1 MRAHSIDSPST
12 EVEFHEDL
20 DPLRGEWAA
29 LAERSRNV
37 FLTPEWADL
46 WRAHYA
52 PGSALRLLAVRDAAG
67 ELRAVWPIYLDARG
81 PVRVA
86 RLAGHGPADELGP
99 ACDPA
104 DRPLAG
110 RGLRAALAGRRL
122 GAQALVAER
131 LAADLDWPG
140 LLSGRTLHREASPV
154 IPIGGRSWE
163 DYLAAQSRN
172 FREQAGRRRRKL
184 EREHAIEIAMTEDPG
199 RLGADLDTLV
209 ALHEQRWAGG
219 ESDSFDGVNGA
230 FHRAFA
236 AVALERGWLRLWIL
250 RADGEPVA
258 AWHGF
263 RFGGVDAFYQSGRNP
278 AWDRASVGFVLMAQT
293 VRLAFEDGMAE
304 YRLLRGEEGYK
315 GRWAAED
322 RPVEIVVAAATPLAR
337 PAIAAAARLAGSRR
351 LRQIGR
357 RALAR

>member
-1 MRAHSIDSPST
+1 MPVPDGRPTKIEIIEDANAPRA
-12 EVEFHEDL
+12 
-20 DPLRGEWAA
+20 EWSA

-37 FLTPEWADL
+37 FVTPEWADA

-52 PGSALRLLAVRDAAG
+52 PGAELRLLAVRDDAG
-67 ELRAVWPIYLDARG
+67 ELRALWPFYVDTRG

-99 ACDPA
+99 ACAPE
-104 DRPLAG
+104 DRVLAAH
-110 RGLRAALAGRRL
+110 GLRQALESRAL
-122 GAQALVAER
+122 GAQALLAER
-131 LAADLDWPG
+131 LAADVDWPAQLG
-140 LLSGRTLHREASPV
+140 ARTLHREASPV
-154 IPIGGRSWE
+154 VPIGGRSWE

-184 EREHAIEIAMTEDPG
+184 EREHDIQITMTGDPAA
-199 RLGADLDTLV
+199 LGADLDTLV
-209 ALHEQRWAGG
+209 ALHERRWEDG

-230 FHRAFA
+230 FHRDFA

-250 RADGEPVA
+250 RANGEPVA

-278 AWDRASVGFVLMAQT
+278 EWDRASVGFVLMAHT

-322 RPVEIVVAAATPLAR
+322 RPVDIVVAAASALAR
-337 PAIAAAARLAGSRR
+337 PAIAAAARLTGSRR
-351 LRQIGR
+351 LRQVGR
-357 RALAR
+357 RALVR

>member
-1 MRAHSIDSPST
+1 MTLADGHPADVELVDDARTLRA
-12 EVEFHEDL
+12 
-20 DPLRGEWAA
+20 EWTA
-29 LAERSRNV
+29 LAEQSRNI
-37 FLTPEWADL
+37 FATPEWAET
-46 WRAHYA
+46 WREHYA
-52 PGSALRLLAVRDAAG
+52 PGAHLRLLACRDRGGA
-67 ELRAVWPIYLDARG
+67 LRALWPHYVAARG
-81 PVRVA
+81 PVRVV

-99 ACDPA
+99 ACAPE
-104 DRPLAG
+104 DRAFAA
-110 RGLRAALAGRRL
+110 AALRDALTSRRL
-122 GAQALVAER
+122 GAPALLAER
-131 LAADLDWPG
+131 LAGDLAWPA
-140 LLSGRTLHREASPV
+140 LLGGRSLHREASPV
-154 IPIGGRSWE
+154 IPTGGRSWE
-163 DYLAAQSRN
+163 EYLAGQSRN

-184 EREHAIEIAMTEDPG
+184 EREHEIAITMTEDPG
-199 RLGADLDTLV
+199 ALAADMDTLV

-219 ESDSFDGVNGA
+219 ESDSFAGVNGA

-236 AVALERGWLRLWIL
+236 AVALERGWLRLWIR

-263 RFGGVDAFYQSGRNP
+263 RFGGVDSFYQSGRDP
-278 AWDRASVGFVLMAQT
+278 SWDRASVGFVLMAHT

-337 PAIAAAARLAGSRR
+337 PAIAAAARLTGSRR
-351 LRQIGR
+351 LRQVGR

>member
-1 MRAHSIDSPST
+1 MTIDDGRSADIQLVDDVRTLRA
-12 EVEFHEDL
+12 
-20 DPLRGEWAA
+20 EWSA

-37 FLTPEWADL
+37 FVTPEWVET
-46 WRAHYA
+46 WCEHYGPDA
-52 PGSALRLLAVRDAAG
+52 QLRLLACRDREG
-67 ELRAVWPIYLDARG
+67 RLRALWPLYVAARG

-99 ACDPA
+99 ACAPE
-104 DRPLAG
+104 DRAFAAG
-110 RGLRAALAGRRL
+110 ALRTALADRRL
-122 GAQALVAER
+122 GVQALLAER
-131 LAADLDWPG
+131 LAGDLGWEA
-140 LLSGRTLHREASPV
+140 LLGGRVVHREASPV

-163 DYLAAQSRN
+163 EYLASQSRN

-184 EREHAIEIAMTEDPG
+184 EREHAIEITMTGDPS

-209 ALHEQRWAGG
+209 ALHRQRWAGG
-219 ESDSFDGVNGA
+219 ESDSFEGASGA

-250 RADGEPVA
+250 RADGAPVA

-263 RFGGVDAFYQSGRNP
+263 RFGGVDAFYQSGRDP
-278 AWDRASVGFVLMAQT
+278 SWDRASVGFVLMAQT

-315 GRWAAED
+315 ARWAAED

-337 PAIAAAARLAGSRR
+337 PAIAAAARLTGSRR

-357 RALAR
+357 RALAH